1 MDTAEIKEK
10 IKFDPKVNLGNFKPK
25 FNGSIQF
32 DHIRSKKPLPAL
44 VEANRIA
51 NDNGINVS
59 VVVFITDKCENPSI
73 TIQQMFAISNLG
85 TNKLQFFIDYTY
97 KEDKSKK
104 FDIYELN
111 FLAKEEKLPKGVT
124 LKDIDTVEVFLV
136 DTDPIGSRGTET
148 SVQPTS

>member
-1 MDTAEIKEK
+1 MDTAVIKQK
-10 IKFDPKVNLGNFKPK
+10 TKFDPYVDLGVFKPK
-25 FNGSIQF
+25 SNGSIQF

-51 NDNGINVS
+51 DANGINVS
-59 VVVFITDKCENPSI
+59 VVVFITEGCKKPNI
-73 TIQQMFAISNLG
+73 MIQQMFAISNLG
-85 TNKLQFFIDYTY
+85 TYKLQFFIDY
-97 KEDKSKK
+97 KFEEDKSKN

-111 FLAKEEKLPKGVT
+111 FHAKAEKLPKGFT

-148 SVQPTS
+148 SVQPST